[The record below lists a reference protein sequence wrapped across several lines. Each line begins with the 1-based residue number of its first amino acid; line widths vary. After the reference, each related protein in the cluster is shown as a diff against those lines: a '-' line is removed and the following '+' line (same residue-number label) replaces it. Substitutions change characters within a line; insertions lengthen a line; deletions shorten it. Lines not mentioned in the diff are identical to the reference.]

1 MEELNGYIEK
11 VLSENP
17 VKIILSNPLDKTG
30 KYRKINITKK
40 ASGFQVE
47 TLTETQAFHSVISGD
62 EVLDFLLEFMKNI
75 FTQLNAFTPEIEY
88 SVKLTKKG
96 RVLFSKRKLKKSPVV
111 WQEHNR
117 QKNYILKEG
126 MQIEPLVDMG
136 VFTKEG
142 KVVQSMYDK
151 FRQINRFIELV
162 DDALTNGTFSELTVI
177 DFGCGKSYLTF
188 LLYYYLT
195 VIKNIKTKI
204 IGLDLKEE
212 VIKSC
217 NDVAKKYG
225 YDGVSFQI
233 GDISSFKAGFIQRK
247 VC

>member
-111 WQEHNR
+111 
-117 QKNYILKEG
+117 
-126 MQIEPLVDMG
+126 
-136 VFTKEG
+136 
-142 KVVQSMYDK
+142 
-151 FRQINRFIELV
+151 
-162 DDALTNGTFSELTVI
+162 
-177 DFGCGKSYLTF
+177 
-188 LLYYYLT
+188 
-195 VIKNIKTKI
+195 
-204 IGLDLKEE
+204 
-212 VIKSC
+212 
-217 NDVAKKYG
+217 
-225 YDGVSFQI
+225 
-233 GDISSFKAGFIQRK
+233 
-247 VC
+247 